1 MRSKN
6 PILRC
11 LDYLE
16 EGLCV
21 FLLVIMTA
29 LNFANVLSRYVL
41 HVSIAF
47 TDELTVMAFIWVSMI
62 GAAVAYKRGAHM
74 SMSFIQ
80 DQFKKKNQSWFALF
94 AMICSLLFLGIL
106 IYYGVLLVQKQIM
119 LGYKTPVLRIPGPVQ
134 SLSIPVGAAFML
146 IRAIQ
151 LGVTQFI
158 EFRKEGDK
166 K

>member
-6 PILRC
+6 VILRC

-21 FLLVIMTA
+21 VLLVIMTV

-41 HVSIAF
+41 HSSIAF
-47 TDELTVMAFIWVSMI
+47 TDELTVMAFVWVSMI

-80 DQFKKKNQSWFALF
+80 DQFKKKNQAWFALF
-94 AMICSLLFLGIL
+94 AMLCSLVFLGIL

-119 LGYKTPVLRIPGPVQ
+119 LGYKTPSLRIPGPFQ
-134 SLSIPVGAAFML
+134 SLSIPVGAAFMV
-146 IRAIQ
+146 IRAVQ

-158 EFRKEGDK
+158 QFRKEGDK

>member
-1 MRSKN
+1 MKSKN
-6 PILRC
+6 VILRC
-11 LDYLE
+11 LDFLE

-21 FLLVIMTA
+21 LLLVVMTV

-41 HVSIAF
+41 HSSIAF
-47 TDELTVMAFIWVSMI
+47 TDELTVMCFVWVSMI

-80 DQFKKKNQSWFALF
+80 DQFKKKNQAWFALF
-94 AMICSLLFLGIL
+94 AMICSVIFLGIL
-106 IYYGVLLVQKQIM
+106 LYYGILLVQKQIM
-119 LGYKTPVLRIPGPVQ
+119 LGYKTPSLRIPGPFQ
-134 SLSIPVGAAFML
+134 SLSIPVGAGFMI

-158 EFRKEGDK
+158 EFRKEGEQK
-166 K
+166 